1 MLLKS
6 FTKRVFEVPTV
17 ALSRSFSSVTSGTQL
32 TIREALNKAL
42 DEELARDAN
51 VVIIGEEVGQYQGA
65 YKITKGLLEK
75 YGPKRIV
82 DTPITEAGFTGLAT
96 GAAFA
101 GLRPIC
107 EFMTFNFSLQ
117 AIDHIINSAAKT
129 HYMSGG
135 AIKVPIT
142 FRGINGPA
150 QAVAAQHSQCF
161 AAYYGAVPG
170 LKVLSIYDAEDAI
183 GLTKAAIRDD
193 DPTVVLESEVLYGTK
208 FNVPD
213 PSTDFVIP
221 IGKAKIMRPGK
232 DITIVSHG
240 EA

>member
-1 MLLKS
+1 M
-6 FTKRVFEVPTV
+6 FTSILNKRITKLPTIIR
-17 ALSRSFSSVTSGTQL
+17 RSFSTTAGKAEITV
-32 TIREALNKAL
+32 REALNRAL
-42 DEELARDAN
+42 DEELENDEK
-51 VVIIGEEVGQYQGA
+51 VFIIGEEIGQYQGA

-82 DTPITEAGFTGLAT
+82 DTPITEAGFTGLAV

-101 GLRPIC
+101 GLRPVC

-135 AIKVPIT
+135 TIKVPVT

-150 QAVAAQHSQCF
+150 QYVGAQHSQCF
-161 AAYYGAVPG
+161 AAYFGAVPG

-183 GLTKAAIRDD
+183 GLTKVYIYYS
-193 DPTVVLESEVLYGTK
+193 LEFIYIYIYIIIIFYRQLSVMT
-208 FNVPD
+208 
-213 PSTDFVIP
+213 TQQ
-221 IGKAKIMRPGK
+221 
-232 DITIVSHG
+232 
-240 EA
+240 